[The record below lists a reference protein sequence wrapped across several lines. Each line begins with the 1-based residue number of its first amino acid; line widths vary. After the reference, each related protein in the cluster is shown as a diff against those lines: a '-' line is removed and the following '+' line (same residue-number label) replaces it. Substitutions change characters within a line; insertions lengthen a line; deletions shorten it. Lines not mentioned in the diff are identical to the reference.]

1 MAKQKEIV
9 SPLDGKDV
17 ELVSTKG
24 DVAYLKI
31 MEYTEAVSVLSGKH
45 ATIKKK
51 PGWIYKIYQ
60 IGNSQFKNIK
70 KL

>member
-9 SPLDGKDV
+9 SPLAGKDV

-31 MEYTEAVSVLSGKH
+31 MEYTEAVSVLSGNH
-45 ATIKKK
+45 PTIKKK
-51 PGWIYKIYQ
+51 AGWVYKIHQ
-60 IGNSQFKNIK
+60 IGNSQIKNIIK
-70 KL
+70 I